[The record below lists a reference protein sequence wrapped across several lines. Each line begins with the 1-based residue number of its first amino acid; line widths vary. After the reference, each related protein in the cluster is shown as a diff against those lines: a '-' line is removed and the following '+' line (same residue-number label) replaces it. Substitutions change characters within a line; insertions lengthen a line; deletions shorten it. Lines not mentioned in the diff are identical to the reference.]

1 MIVVFHDTITN
12 FCQYHRLKPLT
23 ERAFPNL
30 QDWRIKHLAVKLP
43 PDVVG
48 EQRSVEDEA
57 DPVTTQ
63 Q

>member
-1 MIVVFHDTITN
+1 MLPPIHLVLVCLINCTDKNT
-12 FCQYHRLKPLT
+12 LT

-30 QDWRIKHLAVKLP
+30 QDWRIKHLALKLP

-48 EQRSVEDEA
+48 KQRSIEDET
-57 DPVTTQ
+57 DPVATQ